1 MNETVI
7 EAQARYLIE
16 DRIHPT
22 HRQQKPSGVRRR
34 TPEGPPAELAVTL
47 SGSRPEGSRSQI
59 ICGRLPAVGPRP
71 CAGSDDLRRR

>member
-22 HRQQKPSGVRRR
+22 HRAQPTGVRRHA
-34 TPEGPPAELAVTL
+34 PSAPQAELAVTL
-47 SGSRPEGSRSQI
+47 SGSRPEGSRSQRL
-59 ICGRLPAVGPRP
+59 CGRLPASAVVVEVEVLV
-71 CAGSDDLRRR
+71 C